1 MSIYR
6 KFFNHQELYETF
18 SDYLRL
24 LIKFGTGSYT
34 SEFKLSLI
42 RELESGKKLGQLSRE
57 NNIHPNM
64 ISRWKLE
71 YDKNPESA
79 FKGNGNTYK
88 DAARSEELERLVGKL
103 YAENDFLKK
112 ALGILEK
119 RVQEEK
125 ERLKAG

>member
-1 MSIYR
+1 MGKTRRI
-6 KFFNHQELYETF
+6 
-18 SDYLRL
+18 
-24 LIKFGTGSYT
+24 SYT
-34 SEFKLSLI
+34 REFKLSLI

-71 YDKNPESA
+71 YDKDPESA

-88 DAARSEELERLVGKL
+88 DAARSEELQRLVGKL

-112 ALGILEK
+112 ALGILERECKK
-119 RVQEEK
+119 RRRDRKQGEIHDNF
-125 ERLKAG
+125 

>member
-1 MSIYR
+1 MECAPQSR
-6 KFFNHQELYETF
+6 QLVKVC
-18 SDYLRL
+18 LREGKHGKNIKKKL
-24 LIKFGTGSYT
+24 FLTLIQ
-34 SEFKLSLI
+34 
-42 RELESGKKLGQLSRE
+42 ELESGKKLGQLSRE

-71 YDKNPESA
+71 YDKDPESV

>member
-1 MSIYR
+1 MGKIAR
-6 KFFNHQELYETF
+6 K
-18 SDYLRL
+18 R
-24 LIKFGTGSYT
+24 YT
-34 SEFKLSLI
+34 REFKISLI
-42 RELESGKKLGQLSRE
+42 RELESGKKLGQISRE

-71 YDKNPESA
+71 YDKDPELA
-79 FKGNGNTYK
+79 FSGNGNTYK
-88 DAARSEELERLVGKL
+88 DAAPYEELERLVGKL

-112 ALGILEK
+112 ALCTLEK

>member
-1 MSIYR
+1 MGKTSR
-6 KFFNHQELYETF
+6 KQ
-18 SDYLRL
+18 
-24 LIKFGTGSYT
+24 YT
-34 SEFKLSLI
+34 REFKLSLI
-42 RELESGKKLGQLSRE
+42 RELESGTKLGQLSRE

-71 YDKNPESA
+71 YDKDAESA

-112 ALGILEK
+112 ALSILEK